1 MLLAVVERNQLL
13 LLLLCGGKST
23 QSLYSYTTEIL
34 LSFK

>member
-1 MLLAVVERNQLL
+1 MLLAVVERNQV
-13 LLLLCGGKST
+13 LLLCGGKST